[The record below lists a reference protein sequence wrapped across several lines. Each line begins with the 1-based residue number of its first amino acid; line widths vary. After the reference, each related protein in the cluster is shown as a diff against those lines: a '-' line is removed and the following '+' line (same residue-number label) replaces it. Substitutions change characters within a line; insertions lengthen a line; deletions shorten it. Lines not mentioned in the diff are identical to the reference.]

1 MKSLFGSKSLHGA
14 KINHYLLKQR
24 FSERINVKA
33 ISIRRGESRDVMFT
47 RELQPLDI

>member
-1 MKSLFGSKSLHGA
+1 MGQNRCTGQKL
-14 KINHYLLKQR
+14 ITTYLSRDLVN
-24 FSERINVKA
+24 ELKA